1 MKEQLFFFF
10 LHAFAVFYDLV
21 SIRNLFLSYSCF
33 SHAHRLSLSLSL
45 SLESTTYPEKPLIDS
60 LV

>member
-21 SIRNLFLSYSCF
+21 SIRNLFQSC
-33 SHAHRLSLSLSL
+33 SLSLTFPSPPASL
-45 SLESTTYPEKPLIDS
+45 SGLYNLS
-60 LV
+60 